1 MTTPI
6 KFRTKPKPCPG
17 PGHNG
22 ETCGRPVVSNDLCH
36 NHSRHYREGGYSL
49 EALKP
54 LCGPH
59 GRKFEAGAVRL
70 EVRNVPGIVMEALE
84 LLGEKLP
91 PTDKR
96 EVDPRNRAAR
106 HLAAALA
113 AGAVKFKAAWDPVK
127 KPMPLPVYEY
137 GKAPTGRVDLR
148 HVPEAERKAL
158 EALGARVTPP
168 FEGHTNT
175 ALRGIRY
182 LIHAYANDGL
192 RLLGDFA
199 P

>member
-1 MTTPI
+1 M
-6 KFRTKPKPCPG
+6 KREEKPCPG
-17 PGHNG
+17 PGKAPG

-36 NHSRHYREGGYSL
+36 NHSRHYREGSYSL
-49 EALKP
+49 DALRP

-59 GRKFEAGAVRL
+59 GRKFEPGAVRL
-70 EVRNVPGIVMEALE
+70 EVRNVPGLVMEALQV
-84 LLGEKLP
+84 LGEKLP

-106 HLAAALA
+106 HLASALA
-113 AGAVKFKAAWDPVK
+113 AGAVKFKAVWDPSR

-137 GKAPTGRVDLR
+137 GKAPSGRVDLR
-148 HVPEAERKAL
+148 HVNEAERKAL
-158 EALGARVTPP
+158 EALGASVLPHVV
-168 FEGHTNT
+168 GYANH

-182 LIHAYANDGL
+182 LLHAYANDGV
-192 RLLGDFA
+192 RLIGDFA